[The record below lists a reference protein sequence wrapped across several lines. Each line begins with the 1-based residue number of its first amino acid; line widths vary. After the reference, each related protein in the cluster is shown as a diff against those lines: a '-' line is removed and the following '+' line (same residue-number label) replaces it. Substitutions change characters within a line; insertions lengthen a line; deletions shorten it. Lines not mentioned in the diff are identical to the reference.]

1 MEDKDLIAPQWYK
14 RYGSGS
20 SRPLCRGDGETAIC
34 AVVAKDP
41 KTGKMA
47 PTGELEEIECSGQ
60 DCEHY
65 QSKHC
70 RHTMN
75 LMFILEQAVDGGVF
89 QLDTSSFHSIVN
101 FNSSWD
107 YIRAL
112 TGGRIAMV
120 PLKLRLIPKEVTPP
134 SGKKLVYVLELCL
147 AKRMSLHQLQFM
159 AAQGPV
165 PRAAL
170 PELDESDEPAYFYP
184 KDVRPVEA
192 AGYETEVGL
201 KPDIEVI
208 AETDLTGDLEPP
220 EETGPDAITCQI
232 ADLIAKLGLTPAQE
246 SLRWKKVK
254 HDKVAF
260 LALLT
265 AECKED
271 MVKAA
276 PASEP
281 KQAGWLI

>member
-1 MEDKDLIAPQWYK
+1 MAIKGLSDIRRLPRAGKIHLGIKKTNEAGNDYPAKVDYFVLPDDRPDLKEILGEKPRDLSIRFPVEDKDLIAPQWYK

-47 PTGELEEIECSGQ
+47 PTGELEEIECSGR

-75 LMFILEQAVDGGVF
+75 LMFILEQVVDGGVF

-147 AKRMSLHQLQFM
+147 AERMSLS
-159 AAQGPV
+159 AAMISVTTRMPTV
-165 PRAAL
+165 ARMKRLA
-170 PELDESDEPAYFYP
+170 S
-184 KDVRPVEA
+184 
-192 AGYETEVGL
+192 
-201 KPDIEVI
+201 
-208 AETDLTGDLEPP
+208 
-220 EETGPDAITCQI
+220 
-232 ADLIAKLGLTPAQE
+232 
-246 SLRWKKVK
+246 SSKVK
-254 HDKVAF
+254 IHHSSLSSV
-260 LALLT
+260 
-265 AECKED
+265 
-271 MVKAA
+271 VS
-276 PASEP
+276 P
-281 KQAGWLI
+281 